1 MLFGAAVM
9 ETDRM
14 IPSASQNGS
23 PGSQQSGGSTG
34 VQQAQGM
41 MGAPPPLPPPM
52 QSHQPALP
60 PLPMQQQQ
68 YIGSMTR
75 KKKTERLVPPILNPQ
90 SLIDDATAAAQSSYA
105 NHSAVYANG
114 RPFYSD
120 GGGGRGGGVVDA
132 PPGILV
138 NSSASIA
145 GHTNHGYSQ
154 ENGCVRYLTVSELYF
169 GTRLQLYVPYNPL
182 RQRGRPTD
190 TTFRNIERKI
200 TSFQSDVATELLR
213 KHPSRRQP

>member
-34 VQQAQGM
+34 GQQLPQGM

-52 QSHQPALP
+52 QSQQP
-60 PLPMQQQQ
+60 PLPPTPLQQQQHQQQ

-90 SLIDDATAAAQSSYA
+90 SLIDDAADAAAVQNSYA
-105 NHSAVYANG
+105 NHPAAVYANG
-114 RPFYSD
+114 RPFYS
-120 GGGGRGGGVVDA
+120 GGVGVADA
-132 PPGILV
+132 PAGILV

-154 ENGCVRYLTVSELYF
+154 DSGCVYDTLRGVFIKTINLEIYSVDVFVY
-169 GTRLQLYVPYNPL
+169 PL
-182 RQRGRPTD
+182 
-190 TTFRNIERKI
+190 
-200 TSFQSDVATELLR
+200 
-213 KHPSRRQP
+213 

>member
-34 VQQAQGM
+34 VQQLPQGM

-52 QSHQPALP
+52 QSQQP
-60 PLPMQQQQ
+60 PLPPTPLQQQQQQHQQQ

-90 SLIDDATAAAQSSYA
+90 SLIDDAADAAAVQNSYA
-105 NHSAVYANG
+105 NHPAAVYANG
-114 RPFYSD
+114 RPFYD
-120 GGGGRGGGVVDA
+120 GGVGVVDA
-132 PPGILV
+132 PAGILV

-154 ENGCVRYLTVSELYF
+154 DSGCV
-169 GTRLQLYVPYNPL
+169 
-182 RQRGRPTD
+182 
-190 TTFRNIERKI
+190 
-200 TSFQSDVATELLR
+200 
-213 KHPSRRQP
+213 